1 MYSFFAMLARMKYID
16 RWALMRNSRTEN
28 ISEHSLE
35 VAFLAHALALIGSK
49 RLGKP
54 LNAERAAVLGLY
66 HDTTEILTGDM
77 PTPVK
82 YKDGAIR
89 DAYKHLEDQA
99 AEALLNRLP
108 EDLREEYEPLYR
120 PEEKDAY
127 LWKLVKAADKLSALI
142 KCLEEGKVG
151 NREFVEAEAATRARL
166 EEMDLPEL
174 KIFMQEFLEPYGCSL
189 DEM

>member
-1 MYSFFAMLARMKYID
+1 MYSFFAMLGRMKYID

-35 VAFLAHALALIGSK
+35 VAVLAHALALIGNR
-49 RLGKP
+49 RLGKQ
-54 LNAERAAVLGLY
+54 LNAERAAVLGMF

-89 DAYKHLEDQA
+89 TAYKHLEDQA
-99 AEALLNRLP
+99 AETLLSKLP
-108 EDLREEYEPLYR
+108 EDLRKDYEPLYKPDR
-120 PEEKDAY
+120 DDAY

-151 NREFVEAEAATRARL
+151 NREFTEAEAATRRKL

-174 KIFMQEFLEPYGCSL
+174 DIFMRDFLEPYGCSL

>member
-1 MYSFFAMLARMKYID
+1 MYSFFAMLGRMKYID

-49 RLGKP
+49 RLGKQ
-54 LNAERAAVLGLY
+54 LNAERAAVLGLF

-89 DAYKHLEDQA
+89 SAYKHLEDDA
-99 AEALLNRLP
+99 AETENSLKRKP
-108 EDLREEYEPLYR
+108 PHGPD
-120 PEEKDAY
+120 
-127 LWKLVKAADKLSALI
+127 WKRWT
-142 KCLEEGKVG
+142 CR
-151 NREFVEAEAATRARL
+151 N
-166 EEMDLPEL
+166 
-174 KIFMQEFLEPYGCSL
+174 
-189 DEM
+189 